1 MSFSHEFHDAVR
13 ERLKDAGV
21 TGTRRGQV
29 IEVLY
34 EIIRHLRFQS
44 FECGKVAADLCEIC
58 RIDKSNMAKI
68 LNLLEEIGAIRR
80 VRKGRLKIIAV
91 NPEAAYRGDVNKHGE
106 VVELYKLKVLD
117 GGRPDPGPDG
127 PAQDSDEDTPPPQR

>member
-1 MSFSHEFHDAVR
+1 MI
-13 ERLKDAGV
+13 G
-21 TGTRRGQV
+21 
-29 IEVLY
+29 VLY
-34 EIIRHLRFQS
+34 EIIRHLKWQS
-44 FECGKVAADLCEIC
+44 FECTKVAADLCEIC

-80 VRKGRLKIIAV
+80 IKRGRLKIIAV

-117 GGRPDPGPDG
+117 GGRPGPEGPEGAAQDG
-127 PAQDSDEDTPPPQR
+127 QMDIEDYIAGQDSDEDTPPAALTS